1 VKVTAIISSGK
12 SFSCRIFAFVL
23 LLLNRSA
30 SVWKGSDVRTDAE
43 LVSAVLDGEKQ
54 AFAVLVRR
62 YERPVRAVALDVL
75 GDYHLASDVSQEAFI
90 KAYEQLAGLRK
101 HEAFGPWLM
110 KIAHRC
116 AHDSVRQKLKE
127 TRLEMKAVALR
138 ENPDGQLDEEKQRL
152 LAAVV
157 KLPRSEKQV
166 VMLRYLDDNSVKDVA
181 DIVGR
186 SIGTIT
192 KQLSRAHKR
201 LRKILERSEK

>member
-1 VKVTAIISSGK
+1 
-12 SFSCRIFAFVL
+12 
-23 LLLNRSA
+23 
-30 SVWKGSDVRTDAE
+30 VRTDAE
-43 LVSAVLDGEKQ
+43 LVNTVLDGGKQ
-54 AFAVLVRR
+54 VFAVLVKR

-101 HEAFGPWLM
+101 PEAFGPWLM

-116 AHDSVRQKLKE
+116 ALNSARQKLKE
-127 TRLEMKAVALR
+127 PRLEMKAAAVID
-138 ENPDGQLDEEKQRL
+138 NPDGQLDEDKQRL
-152 LAAVV
+152 LAAIV

-166 VMLRYLDDNSVKDVA
+166 VMLRYLGDNSIKDVA
-181 DIVGR
+181 EITGR
-186 SIGTIT
+186 SVGTVT